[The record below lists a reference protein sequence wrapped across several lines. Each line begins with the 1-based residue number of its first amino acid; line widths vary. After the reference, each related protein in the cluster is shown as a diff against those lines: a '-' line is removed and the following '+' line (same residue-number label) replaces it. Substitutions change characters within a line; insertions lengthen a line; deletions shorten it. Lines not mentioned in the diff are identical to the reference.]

1 MKQDEVNVG
10 MATRRRRVD
19 ERRPETAIS
28 RASERRKKRKRR
40 SSGFSLSL
48 IVIMALLISAA
59 MGYNIYNSRKTLKE
73 LEIKEAKLVEQ
84 KEEQLEL
91 KEELEKRAVYVK
103 TKAYVEEMAKKL
115 GLVYPD
121 EVIFK
126 PEEEK

>member
-1 MKQDEVNVG
+1 

-19 ERRPETAIS
+19 DRRADSATA
-28 RASERRKKRKRR
+28 RASSRRKKNKKKVARR
-40 SSGFSLSL
+40 SLGLLFLML
-48 IVIMALLISAA
+48 ILFTVIMGNHIIKS
-59 MGYNIYNSRKTLKE
+59 KKKLKE

-84 KEEQLEL
+84 RDEQLDL
-91 KEELEKRAVYVK
+91 REELEERAVYVK